1 MINPIKPTSLESSS
15 ENTRTFH
22 KGLDFGELL
31 KKSIYKVNQ
40 LLKESDE
47 MASKFI
53 TGEVE
58 NLHQVMIAAEKADLA
73 LQLTITIRN
82 KLLDSY
88 NEIMRMQI

>member
-1 MINPIKPTSLESSS
+1 MINPIKPTSLKSSS
-15 ENTRTFH
+15 ESIRTSH

-47 MASKFI
+47 MANKFI